1 MNPAGNTP
9 NTNTNLNQP
18 NTGANNG
25 PFVTPTPIGFS
36 VPQTPVSPAVNV
48 QNTVSAPNPVSP
60 TPMPAPQV
68 QTPVSPTPMP
78 APVTPSPVTPTPM
91 ANVAQPVTPQVVTQN
106 TVASEITKEDP
117 NAKIAEINIPPASG
131 VANEPEVINTVKSKG
146 SNFILF
152 LVIAILVA
160 FAINI
165 DKVAEMVNN
174 YMETGSLTST
184 TVTPD
189 NTTGGFIK
197 IDESSSSMKIS
208 EINFYNFRKNISEL
222 TISFNFESFATYEDT
237 KALNLYIEIYNA
249 DKELLYKE
257 LFDAKEKIDKNTTS
271 NYTMKL
277 DSDVFEGAFYALVKT
292 YTDTE
297 MTETSELTCSFVDN
311 SYEIINKYHFTNN
324 ELVSYDVTKKSNDVA
339 DSKLQEE
346 YNELNEK
353 VKATYQNNTL
363 TYTVDLNSENGI
375 SPIYPKGLT
384 PTIVKSRDTLKKWEC
399 K

>member
-9 NTNTNLNQP
+9 NPNTNLNQP
-18 NTGANNG
+18 NVGTNDG

-36 VPQTPVSPAVNV
+36 MPQAGVTPVG
-48 QNTVSAPNPVSP
+48 SAPSPVGP
-60 TPMPAPQV
+60 TPMPAPQ
-68 QTPVSPTPMP
+68 TPGVPVTPTPMP
-78 APVTPSPVTPTPM
+78 APATPAPVTPTP
-91 ANVAQPVTPQVVTQN
+91 VAASQPVAQQPVTPQPVVPN
-106 TVASEITKEDP
+106 SVASEITKEDP
-117 NAKIAEINIPPASG
+117 NAKLAEINVPPASNT
-131 VANEPEVINTVKSKG
+131 VEEPQVINTVKSKG

-152 LVIAILVA
+152 LVIIILVA
-160 FAINI
+160 FAVNI
-165 DKVAEMVNN
+165 DKVAEMVDN
-174 YMETGSLTST
+174 YMKTGSLTST

-208 EINFYNFRKNISEL
+208 EINFYNFRKNISDL
-222 TISFNFESFATYEDT
+222 TISFNFESFAAYEDSKT
-237 KALNLYIEIYNA
+237 LNLYIELYNA
-249 DKELLYKE
+249 DKDLLYKE
-257 LFDAKEKIDKNTTS
+257 LFDTKEKIDKNTTS

-277 DSDVFEGAFYALVKT
+277 DSDVHEEAFYALVKT

-297 MTETSELTCSFVDN
+297 LSATSELTCSFADN
-311 SYEIINKYHFTNN
+311 NYQYENKYHFTNN
-324 ELVSYDVTKKSNDVA
+324 ELVSYDVTKKSNDVN

-346 YNELNEK
+346 YNGLNGK
-353 VKATYQNNTL
+353 VKATFQNNTL
-363 TYTVDLNSENGI
+363 TYTVDLNAENGV